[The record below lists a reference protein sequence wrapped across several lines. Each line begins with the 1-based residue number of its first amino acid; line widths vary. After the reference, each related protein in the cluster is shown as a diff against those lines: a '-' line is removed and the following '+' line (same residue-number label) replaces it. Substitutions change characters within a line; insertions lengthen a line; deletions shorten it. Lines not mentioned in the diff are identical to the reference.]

1 MRIDGNARTVR
12 ELLANTKYT
21 LDYYQREYSWQTRH
35 VTDFIDDLTGKF
47 LEDYSG
53 LHERSEVPKYG
64 HYYLGAIIISH
75 TDGRRSIVDGQ
86 QRLTTLTLLLIH
98 LRHLL
103 GDTNLRS
110 QVDPLIY
117 SLVFGVE
124 GFNLDVPQWEP
135 VLNALYSG
143 DSFDAIDES
152 ESIRNIAASYNDIEN
167 HFELPEQAIP
177 FFAEWLLV
185 NVYLIEI
192 AAFDDR
198 DAYEIFE
205 TVNDRGLSLTPADM
219 LRGYLLSHITESS
232 HRDAA
237 SEVWSNRVRDLQG
250 LGREEVTSAI
260 KAWLRSQYAQSMRD
274 FDRIGS
280 EFHRWIRDQE
290 TALGLVSSEDFAAFI
305 QRDFAFY
312 SQWYYRLQKA
322 AKSLTPDWYYP
333 LRETDANLFNT
344 RKPAFEC
351 VYYNAHQK
359 FTLQFPV
366 LLAPLQQEDSDEE
379 IIRKIQIVSRYLD
392 IFIHRHIWNFRP
404 VSQNVMTET
413 IFSVIQDIR
422 GKSPTELAK
431 LLNAKLTDSKVTFAS
446 NDRFQLQGNNRARI
460 RHILARITDYVGIQ
474 SNQPPRF
481 LEYFRTGE
489 NAYEVEHIW
498 ADYPERHTDEFSHE
512 IEFKGYRNHIG
523 GLLLLPK
530 DINASYGNDPYEEKR
545 EHYRGQNLLAASL
558 HEQTYER
565 NPGFLRFVRTSGL
578 PFRAHAEFRRA
589 DLDARQRLYQHLAEQ
604 IWSPERLLG
613 EDPPPFIPP
622 PEEPYD
628 PDPPPVPGLADPG
641 LDERTRSEVREFYS
655 GMSASKVSQLCE
667 RVVELHRL
675 IEEEGW
681 ELTRKFNQSY
691 CAFYL
696 GNRRVFGVSF
706 FAYPRLA
713 AWITKAEAENLSCH
727 SNFESYYDLHR
738 HAVYPQGTTVDQLRP
753 IFEFAYRKYRG
764 N

>member
-103 GDTNLRS
+103 GDTSLRS

-185 NVYLIEI
+185 NVYLVEI

-205 TVNDRGLSLTPADM
+205 TVNDRGLSLTPAEM

-250 LGREEVTSAI
+250 IGREEGTNAI
-260 KAWLRSQYAQSMRD
+260 KAWLRSQDAQSVRD
-274 FDRIGS
+274 FDLIGS
-280 EFHRWIRDQE
+280 EFHRWVRNREE
-290 TALGLVSSEDFAAFI
+290 TLTLTSSEGFADFI
-305 QRDFAFY
+305 ERDFAFY
-312 SQWYYRLQKA
+312 SGWYLRLKEA
-322 AKSLTPDWYYP
+322 AKSFTPE
-333 LRETDANLFNT
+333 L
-344 RKPAFEC
+344 EC
-351 VYYNAHQK
+351 VYYNAQHN
-359 FTLQFPV
+359 FTLQYPV
-366 LLAPLQQEDSDEE
+366 LLAPLCVGDSEKE
-379 IIRKIQIVSRYLD
+379 NIRKIQVVSRYLD
-392 IFIHRHIWNFRP
+392 IFIHRRIWNFLSI
-404 VSQNVMTET
+404 SQNMMVET
-413 IFSVIQDIR
+413 MFSVMHEIR
-422 GKSPTELAK
+422 GKSCSELVE
-431 LLNAKLTDSKVTFAS
+431 LLSSRLRDTSIGFTGS
-446 NDRFQLQGNNRARI
+446 NRFGLYGGNRPKI
-460 RHILARITDYVGIQ
+460 RLVLARMTDYVETQ
-474 SNQPPRF
+474 SYGQPSRF
-481 LEYFRTGE
+481 PEYVRRGK
-489 NAYEVEHIW
+489 NSYEIEHIW
-498 ADYPERHTDEFSHE
+498 ANHFEEHLEEFTNKVDFEDYRD
-512 IEFKGYRNHIG
+512 HIG
-523 GLLLLPK
+523 GLLLLRRS
-530 DINASYGNDPYEEKR
+530 DNAGFGDLPFTQKR
-545 EHYRGQNLLAASL
+545 EFYHRENLLASSL
-558 HEQTYER
+558 HERTYER
-565 NPGFLRFVRTSGL
+565 NSGFRKFIGKSGL
-578 PFRAHAEFRRA
+578 PFRPHAEFMKA
-589 DLDARQRLYQHLAEQ
+589 DLVVRQSLYQYLAEQ
-604 IWSPERLLG
+604 IWSPVRLLG
-613 EDPPPFIPP
+613 EDPPPFSPP
-622 PEEPYD
+622 PEPYN
-628 PDPPPVPGLADPG
+628 PDPSPVPSLADPG
-641 LDERTRSEVREFYS
+641 LDERTRSEIREFYS
-655 GMSASKVSQLCE
+655 GMAASKVSQLCE
-667 RVVELHRL
+667 RVVELQRL

-706 FAYPRLA
+706 FSYPRLA
-713 AWITKAEAENLSCH
+713 AWITKTEAENLSCH
-727 SNFESYYDLHR
+727 SNFESYYDQHR